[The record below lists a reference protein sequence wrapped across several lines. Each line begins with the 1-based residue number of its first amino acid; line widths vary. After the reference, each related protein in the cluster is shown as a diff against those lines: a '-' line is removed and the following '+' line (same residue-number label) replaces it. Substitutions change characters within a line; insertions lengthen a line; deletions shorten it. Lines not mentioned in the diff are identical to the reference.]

1 MCEDKPVKGFD
12 TVQVKACSH
21 GPGAGPWGEE
31 AVEVESV
38 KTEKA
43 STRALDRSDR
53 DPRGSKT

>member
-38 KTEKA
+38 KTEKIYIFI
-43 STRALDRSDR
+43 S
-53 DPRGSKT
+53 